1 MGTPKALL
9 DASGETFLARVLQA
23 LREGG
28 CHPIFVVVE
37 DVRGPTALA
46 ARACGGEPLLNPDA
60 SPGPIS
66 SLQAGIRGLP
76 DRAPGLVF
84 SPVDHPLFLP
94 STVGTLIREFA
105 AGCAPALIPTYLSRR
120 GHPVLFRRVLFPEL
134 LEKDLPAGARSVV
147 RRYLGTLA
155 EVPVEDPGILADID
169 TWDEYR
175 RHFP

>member
-1 MGTPKALL
+1 
-9 DASGETFLARVLQA
+9 
-23 LREGG
+23 
-28 CHPIFVVVE
+28 
-37 DVRGPTALA
+37 
-46 ARACGGEPLLNPDA
+46 
-60 SPGPIS
+60 
-66 SLQAGIRGLP
+66 
-76 DRAPGLVF
+76 
-84 SPVDHPLFLP
+84 VDHPLFLP